1 MATRWAI
8 LHSALAAFARHGY
21 DGIGIREIA
30 ETAGVTAVLVNRY
43 FGTKEK
49 LFAEAVELA
58 FATNGLFDGELTD
71 LADRFIGVIMR
82 RNETRSEPNDAL
94 LLMLNS
100 APNPRAAEILRSCIA
115 RQFERP
121 LKSLLQGPRADER
134 AAMILALVAGFILM
148 RKVIGMKALADVEG
162 TLSIELEDDVST
174 TDRQRCRG
182 RVIAPAGRRG
192 EAGQIAPQPRSE
204 VIHGSPGP
212 FVGRDSRNSL
222 NRPGPT
228 HFNRLHAIQQKKPLA
243 LSL

>member
-1 MATRWAI
+1 MRAKQDASFEGPKRRRNAVATRWAI

-58 FATNGLFDGELTD
+58 FATNGLFDGELTE

-134 AAMILALVAGFILM
+134 AAMILALTAGFILM

-162 TLSIELEDDVST
+162 TLSAELKMMFQRLIDNATGGESSR
-174 TDRQRCRG
+174 RQDG
-182 RVIAPAGRRG
+182 VEKQG
-192 EAGQIAPQPRSE
+192 
-204 VIHGSPGP
+204 
-212 FVGRDSRNSL
+212 
-222 NRPGPT
+222 
-228 HFNRLHAIQQKKPLA
+228 K
-243 LSL
+243 

>member
-1 MATRWAI
+1 MSATQEISFEGPKRRRNAVATRWAI
-8 LHSALAAFARHGY
+8 LRSALAAFARHGY
-21 DGIGIREIA
+21 DGIGTREIA
-30 ETAGVTAVLVNRY
+30 EAAGVTAVLVNRY

-71 LADRFIGVIMR
+71 LANRLTDVIMK

-121 LKSLLQGPRADER
+121 LKSFLQGPRADER

-148 RKVIGMKALADVEG
+148 RKVIGMRALSDVDG
-162 TLSIELEDDVST
+162 TLSIELEMMFQRLIDNAAGGGSSR
-174 TDRQRCRG
+174 RQDG
-182 RVIAPAGRRG
+182 A
-192 EAGQIAPQPRSE
+192 EK
-204 VIHGSPGP
+204 HG
-212 FVGRDSRNSL
+212 
-222 NRPGPT
+222 
-228 HFNRLHAIQQKKPLA
+228 K
-243 LSL
+243 